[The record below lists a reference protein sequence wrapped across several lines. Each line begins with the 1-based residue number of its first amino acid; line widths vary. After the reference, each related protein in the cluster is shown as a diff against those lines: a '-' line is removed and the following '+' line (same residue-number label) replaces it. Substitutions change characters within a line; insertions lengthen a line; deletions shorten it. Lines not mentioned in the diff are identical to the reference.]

1 MTPRAPAFTK
11 AANPLARNI
20 FVSGF
25 LMQTVLVAGGAGYVG
40 SHTCLALA
48 EAGFR
53 PVVFDDLS
61 NGHREHVLWGP
72 LETGDIRDAARLD
85 AVFAEHKPVA
95 VLHFAARIE
104 VGESVKDP
112 GAFFDNNVGGAITL
126 VEAARRA
133 GVNALVFSSICAT
146 FGDPVRLP
154 MDENHP
160 QAPLNPYGRSKLM
173 VEQAL
178 ADYDRYVGFRSAVM
192 RYFNAAGADP
202 EGRIGEWHEPETH
215 AIPLAL
221 QVALG
226 QRPHFTIF
234 GDDYDTRDG
243 TAVRDYVHVL
253 DLADAHVLALRRLL
267 AGGSSEAY
275 NLGTGAGTT
284 VRELVQGVGRAT
296 GKPLPFQMAARRP
309 GDAPVLVG
317 DNAKAREQLGWSPSR
332 DLDAILSSAW
342 RWHQVQ
348 AVAGR

>member
-1 MTPRAPAFTK
+1 MA
-11 AANPLARNI
+11 LG
-20 FVSGF
+20 S

-40 SHTCLALA
+40 SHACLALA

-61 NGHREHVLWGP
+61 NGHREHVQWGP
-72 LETGDIRDAARLD
+72 LEVGDIRDAARLD
-85 AVFAEHKPVA
+85 AVFATHQPVA

-104 VGESVKDP
+104 VGESVSNP
-112 GAFFDNNVGGAITL
+112 GAFFDVNVGGTITL
-126 VEAARRA
+126 IEAARRA
-133 GVNALVFSSICAT
+133 GVNALVFSSTCAT
-146 FGDPVRLP
+146 FGEPVHLP
-154 MDENHP
+154 MDETHP

-178 ADYDRYVGFRSAVM
+178 ADYDRYVGFRSTVM

-215 AIPLAL
+215 AVPLAI

-243 TAVRDYVHVL
+243 TAERDYVHVL

-267 AGGSSEAY
+267 AGGSSESY
-275 NLGTGAGTT
+275 NLGAGTGTT
-284 VRELVQGVGRAT
+284 VRELVDGVGRAA
-296 GKPLPFQMAARRP
+296 GKPLPVQMAPRRA
-309 GDAPVLVG
+309 GDSPALVC
-317 DNAKAREQLGWSPSR
+317 DNTKVREQLGWAPSR

-342 RWHQVQ
+342 RWHSSSTDDC
-348 AVAGR
+348 

>member
-1 MTPRAPAFTK
+1 
-11 AANPLARNI
+11 
-20 FVSGF
+20 
-25 LMQTVLVAGGAGYVG
+25 MQTVLVAGGAGYVG

-61 NGHREHVLWGP
+61 NGHREHVQWGP
-72 LETGDIRDAARLD
+72 LEVGDIRDAARLD
-85 AVFAEHKPVA
+85 AVFAAHRPAA

-104 VGESVKDP
+104 VGESVKNP
-112 GAFFDNNVGGAITL
+112 GVFFDNNVGGTITL
-126 VEAARRA
+126 IEAARRA
-133 GVNALVFSSICAT
+133 GVNALVFSSTCAT
-146 FGDPVRLP
+146 FGAPVNLP
-154 MDENHP
+154 MNETHP

-178 ADYDRYVGFRSAVM
+178 ADYDRYVGFKSAVM

-215 AIPLAL
+215 AIPLAI

-253 DLADAHVLALRRLL
+253 DLADAHVSALRRLL
-267 AGGSSEAY
+267 AGGSSESF
-275 NLGTGAGTT
+275 NLGTGTGTT
-284 VRELVQGVGRAT
+284 VRELVDGVGRAV
-296 GKPLPFQMAARRP
+296 GKPLPVQMAARRQ

-317 DNAKAREQLGWSPSR
+317 DNAKARAELGWKPSR
-332 DLDAILSSAW
+332 DLDVILSSAW
-342 RWHQVQ
+342 RWHQSQ
-348 AVAGR
+348 ADAGR